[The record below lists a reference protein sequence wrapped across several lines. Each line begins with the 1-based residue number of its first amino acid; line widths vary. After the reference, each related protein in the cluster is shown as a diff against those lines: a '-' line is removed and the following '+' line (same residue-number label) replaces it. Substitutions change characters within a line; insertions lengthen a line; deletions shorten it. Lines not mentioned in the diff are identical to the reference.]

1 MSKYLI
7 LKEKIP
13 EDEVPKDTLNDFPVK
28 VLKQQNAA
36 YFILK
41 ALICLLIALMT
52 LYIYVVLRLYTL
64 PKFYEHNCKSVVPDL
79 NTFHKNEFHII
90 L

>member
-13 EDEVPKDTLNDFPVK
+13 EDEAPKDTLNDFPVK
-28 VLKQQNAA
+28 VLNQQNAA

-52 LYIYVVLRLYTL
+52 LYLYIVLKLYTM
-64 PKFYEHNCKSVVPDL
+64 PRIYWHNCTANTQAL
-79 NTFHKNEFHII
+79 NTLQDNISHII
-90 L
+90 